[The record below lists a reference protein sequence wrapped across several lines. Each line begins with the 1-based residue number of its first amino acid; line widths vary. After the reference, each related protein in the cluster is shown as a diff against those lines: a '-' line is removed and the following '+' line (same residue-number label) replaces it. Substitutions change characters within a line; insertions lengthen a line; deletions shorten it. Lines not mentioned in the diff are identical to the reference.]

1 MYVYVRLEHCSIF
14 EYASKVGVLVLFLEG
29 KEKCFFASSS
39 ANTRPIAK
47 PMILIDRGWK
57 AESEYGSNFQFG
69 SLYAEIMTLQVHCD
83 LT

>member
-1 MYVYVRLEHCSIF
+1 MKLYFLIALDVLFQNMYVYVRLEHCSIF

-47 PMILIDRGWK
+47 PMILIDRG
-57 AESEYGSNFQFG
+57 
-69 SLYAEIMTLQVHCD
+69 
-83 LT
+83 